1 MNNPKGIFG
10 VGGRG
15 AKYKHRR
22 IQVENLQLKFSEF
35 IRGEVHVFYSHLLKI
50 ADLKKKLSTPLCK
63 NSPSSSWGRGYKIE
77 TET

>member
-10 VGGRG
+10 GGERG

-35 IRGEVHVFYSHLLKI
+35 IRKEVHVFYSHLLKI
-50 ADLKKKLSTPLCK
+50 ADFKEKT
-63 NSPSSSWGRGYKIE
+63 
-77 TET
+77 